1 VRNTQPVT
9 FVVRLAPAPGTDGVK
24 VLRAVLKTLWRRHQI
39 RCISAVEEG
48 TA

>member
-1 VRNTQPVT
+1 VT